1 MKKKLAVIFP
11 QEYIIEPIF
20 FQVFFKITENK
31 GNLAYFTIFF
41 AGSFFFPKFFTIT
54 IMAAI
59 MYK

>member
-1 MKKKLAVIFP
+1 MKKKLAIIFP

-41 AGSFFFPKFFTIT
+41 GGSFFSQIF
-54 IMAAI
+54 
-59 MYK
+59 YNNNNGSNYV

>member
-20 FQVFFKITENK
+20 FQVFFKIIEN
-31 GNLAYFTIFF
+31 NFAYFTIFF
-41 AGSFFFPKFFTIT
+41 AGSFFFPKFFTMT

-59 MYK
+59 MYE